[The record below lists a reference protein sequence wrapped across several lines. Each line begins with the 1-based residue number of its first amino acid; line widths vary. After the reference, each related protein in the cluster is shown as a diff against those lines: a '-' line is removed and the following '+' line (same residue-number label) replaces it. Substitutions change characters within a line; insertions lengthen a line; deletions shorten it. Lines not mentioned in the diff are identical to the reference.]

1 MHGGTTKQHIIE
13 KVRQA
18 ESLAESNCRKHG
30 KHIITVLFFDEA
42 NTTEAVGCIKE
53 IMCDGTIDGQPLAL
67 NTNLKLV
74 AACNPYRKYVWLWKE
89 IIVLLSC
96 TNACILKHRHFLIN
110 SVYLQTF
117 GRYD

>member
-1 MHGGTTKQHIIE
+1 MLLELLLFSFNIYIKVHGGTTKKHIIE
-13 KVRQA
+13 KVKQA
-18 ESLAESNCRKHG
+18 ESLAESNCREHG

-74 AACNPYRKYVWLWKE
+74 AACNPYRK
-89 IIVLLSC
+89 
-96 TNACILKHRHFLIN
+96 
-110 SVYLQTF
+110 
-117 GRYD
+117 